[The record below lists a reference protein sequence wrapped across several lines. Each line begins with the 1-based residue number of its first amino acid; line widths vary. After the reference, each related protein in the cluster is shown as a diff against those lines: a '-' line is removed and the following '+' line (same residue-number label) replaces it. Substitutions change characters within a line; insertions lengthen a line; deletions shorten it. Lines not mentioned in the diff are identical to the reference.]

1 MASNINQPI
10 GVCCALAEDDH
21 LVQKPITISCTH
33 LICQKCI
40 PKNNEDII
48 CKICGELNEFDLSK
62 VKQRCGGF
70 KSLLSLNFGQMLI
83 KVKDYI
89 PTKALLSLNFTAALE
104 DLYKRYNESIKTLRS
119 KLKYKLLYQL
129 KKVFKNFKMK

>member
-1 MASNINQPI
+1 MASNAIETT
-10 GVCCALAEDDH
+10 GVCCALADDDH
-21 LVQKPITISCTH
+21 LVKKPVNISCNH

-40 PKNNEDII
+40 PKNNEDVI

-62 VKQRCGGF
+62 AKLRCGF
-70 KSLLSLNFGQMLI
+70 KSLLSMNFGQMLI

-104 DLYKRYNESIKTLRS
+104 DLYNRYNESVKSLRS
-119 KLKYKLLYQL
+119 K
-129 KKVFKNFKMK
+129 FK